1 MNPYL
6 KAEANEIPRRIAA
19 IEACIPEI
27 HRQRHALRK
36 DGRAP
41 ARVVLPECFDPGP
54 GDGPWYDIPAQVL
67 GLPITFVGAT
77 ILVLP

>member
-6 KAEANEIPRRIAA
+6 KAEEREVPGRIAA

-27 HRQRHALRK
+27 HRQRHALLK
-36 DGRAP
+36 DHRTP
-41 ARVVLPECFDPGP
+41 ARVILPECFDPGIN
-54 GDGPWYDIPAQVL
+54 DGPWYEIPAQVL